1 MAELRRARGL
11 LLNRGSPQSAKSK
24 ESREMTHPAEGP
36 VVPVA
41 EHDDND
47 GQDVYQRIHAEFREM
62 PGLRVT
68 LAQATRLF
76 SLDSIRCERV
86 LTALVQ
92 TGVLSTDGRMFA
104 RRSVG

>member
-1 MAELRRARGL
+1 M
-11 LLNRGSPQSAKSK
+11 PQL
-24 ESREMTHPAEGP
+24 AEGP
-36 VVPVA
+36 VVSVA
-41 EHDDND
+41 RHEDND
-47 GQDVYQRIHAEFREM
+47 GQDVYRRIHAEFREM

-92 TGVLSTDGRMFA
+92 TGVLRTDGRMFA
-104 RRSVG
+104 RRNVF